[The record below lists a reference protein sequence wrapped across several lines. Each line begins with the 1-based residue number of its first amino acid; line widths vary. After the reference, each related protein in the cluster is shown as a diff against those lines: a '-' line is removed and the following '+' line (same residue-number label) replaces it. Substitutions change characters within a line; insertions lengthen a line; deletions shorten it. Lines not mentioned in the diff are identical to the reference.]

1 MKTLC
6 GTVLVAALAVLVAK
20 AEGASRCGFMRAD
33 ELGGDCHSR
42 SQRTHDGIPSIAVSD
57 VNGRMWAVWY
67 SSTTGNENSSNYLV
81 LSTSVDGGKT
91 WREAVIYDPDGP
103 GPLRAFDSELWIAP
117 DGRLRWTW
125 TEREATISSLGS
137 PSNDRLMMVELDAEK
152 EPDIAALSAPGN
164 LRQIARGIMMCK
176 PIVLKDGT
184 WLLPVARWFE
194 APSSCIY
201 ASSDGGRT
209 FAERGGVTLPAEWR
223 GYDEHNLVEL
233 RDGTLRAYIRV
244 KKGPEGLWESE
255 SPDGGFTWSE
265 PHPSVQPHVDSRAF
279 VRRLSS
285 GNLLMVKNGLP
296 GERLRERRD
305 MTAYISEDDGKTW
318 PFALPLD
325 TGRKGVSYPDGQQ
338 LADGRIVVVYDFDR
352 MGSRQILHAVFR
364 EEDVKAGALK
374 TAGAHTRQTVYC
386 GNPAKTETAF

>member
-20 AEGASRCGFMRAD
+20 AECVSHVGFMRAD
-33 ELGGDCHSR
+33 ELGGDCHSP
-42 SQRTHDGIPSIAVSD
+42 SHRTHDGIPSIAVSD
-57 VNGRMWAVWY
+57 LNGRMWAVWY
-67 SSTTGNENSSNYLV
+67 SSTTGTENSSNYLV
-81 LSTSVDGGKT
+81 LSTSADGGKT

-125 TEREATISSLGS
+125 TEREVTISSLGS

-152 EPDIAALSAPGN
+152 EPDVAALSALGN

-244 KKGPEGLWESE
+244 RRGPEGLWESE
-255 SPDGGFTWSE
+255 SPDGGFTWSA

-318 PFALPLD
+318 PYALTLD
-325 TGRKGVSYPDGQQ
+325 PVDHDVAYPDGKQ
-338 LADGRIVVVYDFDR
+338 AEDGSIYIIHDFARRAGGYVFMHRIT
-352 MGSRQILHAVFR
+352 
-364 EEDVKAGALK
+364 EDDIIAGKLVTPTSWLRRLVGESK
-374 TAGAHTRQTVYC
+374 PV
-386 GNPAKTETAF
+386 